1 MGWGNTHPFIEE
13 NTMSNDVKEEVGP
26 TCLYKDEESK
36 TFEGDEVSE
45 ALEAGWKDEPTP
57 KNKKSKKGKE

>member
-13 NTMSNDVKEEVGP
+13 DTMSKDAKEEVGP
-26 TCLYKDEESK
+26 TCLYKDGESE
-36 TFEGDEVSE
+36 TFEGDEVAE

-57 KNKKSKKGKE
+57 KKKKDKDKK